1 MRDYLEELLD
11 LLTQEDEEAADVWE
25 AEAASLILPKTLDA
39 EAPEGVLSV
48 PEGALELP
56 EGMAAEEAG
65 SDEGGER
72 FWTGREP
79 LLEPALELG
88 EAEFEETEREETEIV
103 PGLNGTLDQEAAL
116 PDAPGE
122 LDEAFASGGKRP
134 VMRENG
140 PAEAG
145 TVLLEQARSRRR
157 PVLPE
162 QAGSRRRSTL
172 LEQVRSRKRPV
183 LLQQAQDLERQAVQ
197 AQALAQDRW
206 SRTLASA
213 LTLPSRG
220 QTSFPSQTTA
230 GSGGGQNTDGTVWPV
245 REDQARL
252 IDRAF
257 QRDSR
262 RYDRGFSLY

>member
-11 LLTQEDEEAADVWE
+11 LLTQEDEAAADVWE

-65 SDEGGER
+65 SAEGGER
-72 FWTGREP
+72 FWTEREP

-88 EAEFEETEREETEIV
+88 EAEREETEIV
-103 PGLNGTLDQEAAL
+103 PGLDGTLDQEAAL

-134 VMRENG
+134 VMREDG
-140 PAEAG
+140 PAEAA

-230 GSGGGQNTDGTVWPV
+230 GSGGGQNTDGMVWPV

>member
-65 SDEGGER
+65 SAEGGER
-72 FWTGREP
+72 FWTEREP

-88 EAEFEETEREETEIV
+88 EAEREETEIV
-103 PGLNGTLDQEAAL
+103 PGLDGTLDQEAAL

-134 VMRENG
+134 VMREDG
-140 PAEAG
+140 SAEAG

-183 LLQQAQDLERQAVQ
+183 LLQQAQDPERQAVQ

>member
-103 PGLNGTLDQEAAL
+103 PGLNGTLDQETAL

-122 LDEAFASGGKRP
+122 LDEAFASGRKRP
-134 VMRENG
+134 VMREDG
-140 PAEAG
+140 SAEAD
-145 TVLLEQARSRRR
+145 TVLLEQARS
-157 PVLPE
+157 
-162 QAGSRRRSTL
+162 QRRSAL

-197 AQALAQDRW
+197 AQDLAQERW

-213 LTLPSRG
+213 LTFPSRG